1 MKIISPRFHG
11 ILDYLTVLTCLLAPS
26 IFEFS
31 RTPATI
37 SYALGISYL
46 IISLLTDYPLAA
58 KRLIPFSIH
67 GLIELVSAPLL
78 FGAPWLLSFSN
89 EPRARN
95 FFIALALVTLVVWV
109 LTDFKRVTLTRAAQA
124 S

>member
-1 MKIISPRFHG
+1 MKIISPRLHG
-11 ILDYLTVLTCLLAPS
+11 VLDYLTVLTCLLAPS
-26 IFEFS
+26 LFEFS

-37 SYALGISYL
+37 SYALGVSYL
-46 IISLLTDYPLAA
+46 LISLLTDYPLAA

-67 GLIELVSAPLL
+67 GLVELVSAPLL
-78 FGAPWLLSFSN
+78 FGAPWLLGFAS
-89 EPRARN
+89 EERARN
-95 FFIALALVTLVVWV
+95 FFVALALVTLVVWA